1 MIVDFHTH
9 IFPEKIAVKTI
20 RKLEEKAGVTA
31 YADGREESLIQS
43 MKKAGVDISV
53 VLPVVTA
60 PEQFDTVNHFAA
72 ALNEKYRDASVRLA
86 SFGGIHPDS
95 PDYKKQLCQIKA
107 LGLSGIKLHPD
118 YQNTFFDDIRYMRIL
133 DYASQL
139 DLTTVV
145 HAGIDIGYPD
155 NVRCTISGIC
165 KVLDEVRPKK
175 LVLAHYGGFRLWE
188 QVEEFIA
195 GRDVYLDTAYTA
207 DVIEDEIF
215 LKILK
220 KHGADKILFA
230 TDSPWS
236 GQAESLAHIRRLVTD
251 QKDLAKILGQN
262 AQKLAAFD
270 TKNGAGRGMTVQSA

>member
-20 RKLEEKAGVTA
+20 QKLEAQAGVKA
-31 YADGREESLIQS
+31 YADGREDCLVAS
-43 MKKAGVDISV
+43 MKKAGVDVSII
-53 VLPVVTA
+53 LPVVTA
-60 PEQFDTVNHFAA
+60 AEQFDTVNHFAA
-72 ALNEKYRDASVRLA
+72 ALNEKYKGKDVRLL

-95 PDYKKQLCQIKA
+95 PDYKKQLMHIKS
-107 LGLSGIKLHPD
+107 LGLQGIKLHPD
-118 YQNTFFDDIRYMRIL
+118 YQNTYFDDIRYMRIL

-155 NVRCTISGIC
+155 HVRCTIDSIC

-175 LVLAHYGGFRLWE
+175 LVLAHYGGFRLWDD
-188 QVEEFIA
+188 VERRIA
-195 GRDVYLDTAYTA
+195 GRDVYLDMANISG
-207 DVIEDEIF
+207 VIEDEIF
-215 LKILK
+215 LKILN

-236 GQAESLAHIRRLVTD
+236 GQAESLAHVRKLV
-251 QKDLAKILGQN
+251 KDRAQLQKILGQN
-262 AQKLAAFD
+262 AQKLVSFGPQEKAE
-270 TKNGAGRGMTVQSA
+270 QSA